1 MIQILTKFK
10 THLIGSKIF
19 QTCSFKWH
27 LYNVRKIFK
36 MATSIKDGTGLVIIP
51 AEPETVVGSRG
62 DEAMITVAIQNFRE
76 RFPKDVIYILAN
88 GDIANEKIQNIHL
101 DNNIKIITLKCWK
114 TLYPLR
120 NVFGQICI
128 IKPAEVVLIGADCMD
143 GAYSPK
149 YSLVLL
155 SLYKLSVCAGI
166 KTSLFGFSYNEHPY
180 KGINKA
186 FRYMNDLT
194 YNIRDPHSLERFNK
208 FTHIKGNLVAD
219 AAFLLK
225 PRIDFESYD
234 EIKSWVDNLHIHEQ
248 LVIAFNFH
256 PMLRKYNQESER
268 VNDAKSVAKNLVS
281 ALKTHSNV
289 NFLLLPHD
297 DRNGIG
303 DMVMLDIIN
312 TILLESGFANR
323 ILYLR
328 NVPRASHLKAISALM
343 DGVISGRLHLAI
355 ASLGSGVP
363 VLVGSYQDKFKGLLR
378 HFKISNDYVLSI
390 ADFCDESFQD
400 KFNLFISNLSD
411 LKIHVRQELPAVMA
425 LAQNNLKAYYQ

>member
-1 MIQILTKFK
+1 MKILTKFK
-10 THLIGSKIF
+10 TYLVQNKIF
-19 QTCSFKWH
+19 QTYSFKWH
-27 LYNVRKIFK
+27 LYNVRKLFK
-36 MATSIKDGTGLVIIP
+36 IAISIKDGTGLVIIP
-51 AEPETVVGSRG
+51 AAPETVVGSRG

-76 RFPKDVIYILAN
+76 RFPKDVIYILVN
-88 GDIANEKIQNIHL
+88 GNIANENIQKAHL
-101 DNNIKIITLKCWK
+101 DNNIKVIECSNTI
-114 TLYPLR
+114 YSVR
-120 NVFGQICI
+120 DVFNQICI
-128 IKPAEVVLIGADCMD
+128 IKPAEVVIIGADCM
-143 GAYSPK
+143 GGVYSPK

-166 KTSLFGFSYNEHPY
+166 RTSLFGFSYNEHPY

-194 YNIRDPHSLERFNK
+194 YNIRDPHSLERFSK

-328 NVPRASHLKAISALM
+328 NVPRASHLKAICALM

-390 ADFCDESFQD
+390 EDFCDESFQD
-400 KFNLFISNLSD
+400 KFNQFISNLSD
-411 LKIHVRQELPAVMA
+411 LKIHVRQELPAVMT

>member
-19 QTCSFKWH
+19 QTYSFKWH
-27 LYNVRKIFK
+27 LYNVRKLFK
-36 MATSIKDGTGLVIIP
+36 IATSIKDGTGLVIIP
-51 AEPETVVGSRG
+51 AAPETVVGSRG

-76 RFPKDVIYILAN
+76 RFPIDVIYILVN
-88 GDIANEKIQNIHL
+88 GNIANENIQKAHL
-101 DNNIKIITLKCWK
+101 DNNIKVIECSNTI
-114 TLYPLR
+114 YSVR
-120 NVFGQICI
+120 DVFNQICV
-128 IKPAEVVLIGADCMD
+128 IKPAEVVIIGADCM
-143 GAYSPK
+143 GGVYSPK

-155 SLYKLSVCAGI
+155 SIYRLSVHAGI
-166 KTSLFGFSYNEHPY
+166 KTFLFGFSYNEHPY
-180 KGINKA
+180 NGINKA

-268 VNDAKSVAKNLVS
+268 GNDAKSVAKNLVS

-328 NVPRASHLKAISALM
+328 NVPRASHLKAICALM

-400 KFNLFISNLSD
+400 KFNQFISNLSD
-411 LKIHVRQELPAVMA
+411 LKIHVRQELPAVMTF
-425 LAQNNLKAYYQ
+425 AQNNLKAYYQ